1 MFKPIALG
9 TLLANRYYLL
19 RHLGNREFGWQYSAV
34 DRDRDN
40 RLCLLEDWLPPAAL
54 MPQIPSQYRSFQA
67 RLQPFLALHHT
78 QILRPQAT
86 ILAQNRFW
94 LVYDYPEGQTYGE
107 LLDDRRSCQEAFT
120 ETEVVQLLQQILPLL
135 QHLHDQ
141 NLLHCNLHLDSL
153 FLSNTEALPYLTHL
167 GQIRNIA
174 LELGFESLSPDWIPP
189 ELPATIDQDLYDLG
203 AIAVQLLSATPLT
216 TSWERY
222 TTAVY
227 ASLSPAF
234 ARVLKR
240 MLLPNPL
247 ARYPNAQAVLE
258 ALQGQPMT
266 AVSVPSTTLASRG
279 EPGAWVADEVPPIA
293 DDRFALSNRRPPTR
307 SLARSTE
314 PLATQPRQRSLRS
327 RDQSSGQPFWQD
339 LSFILLLATFLGLS
353 GLATWRIWQTFQ
365 PKPSTHPL
373 SQTRT
378 QNRGTESAQP
388 KDINANQNSENMA
401 NTSMNSSGNSMQSN
415 SMELQTSIA
424 QTVFPESLKSRI
436 QALQINPDWL
446 ISAVDELSSL
456 SAHQQIPDRKAQR
469 WQDHLKVL
477 IETLE
482 KLSEPARKGLGN
494 YRRSNLE
501 QWLNQ
506 KPNQRVSESTISLI
520 TDTQFFLWFPNQ
532 IGQVLNPRQLGQIW
546 YAIAQ
551 DQLAQL
557 STRLTSIPTNQSPY
571 NHQGRLDSGESHIYQ
586 FSRSAGQFLQ
596 VQLKTSQGQP
606 QLAIVQGNQFL
617 ARNVRESSWS
627 GLTAKS
633 GTYEV
638 IISAANQ
645 PVNYAISIHGN
656 SSLGQK

>member
-54 MPQIPSQYRSFQA
+54 MPQLPSQYRSFQA
-67 RLQPFLALHHT
+67 RLQPFLALRHA
-78 QILRPQAT
+78 QILSPQAT

-94 LVYDYPEGQTYGE
+94 LVYDYPEGQTYGK

-141 NLLHCNLHLDSL
+141 NLMHCNLHLDSL
-153 FLSNTEALPYLTHL
+153 FLPNTEALPYLTNL
-167 GQIRNIA
+167 GQIRDIA
-174 LELGFESLSPDWIPP
+174 LDLGFESLSPDWIPP

-203 AIAVQLLSATPLT
+203 AIALQLLSATPPT

-258 ALQGQPMT
+258 ALQRQPIT
-266 AVSVPSTTLASRG
+266 YGRSEPFAASLPSLSSAVAANS
-279 EPGAWVADEVPPIA
+279 EVPTSRIGDEA
-293 DDRFALSNRRPPTR
+293 FASTIDRLPPTR
-307 SLARSTE
+307 SLARSWE
-314 PLATQPRQRSLRS
+314 QSMVRS
-327 RDQSSGQPFWQD
+327 RARSSTRSTSTPFWQD
-339 LSFILLLATFLGLS
+339 ISFIVLLTLFLGLS
-353 GLATWRIWQTFQ
+353 GVAGWRIFQ
-365 PKPSTHPL
+365 GFQAKPTANRVSQHPRTDSEQSDL
-373 SQTRT
+373 SKTNQAS
-378 QNRGTESAQP
+378 QAS
-388 KDINANQNSENMA
+388 DNASHEATPPNSE
-401 NTSMNSSGNSMQSN
+401 TSVPSVSP
-415 SMELQTSIA
+415 TI
-424 QTVFPESLKSRI
+424 FPESQRSRI
-436 QALQINPDWL
+436 QALQINPNWL
-446 ISAVDELSSL
+446 VGAVDELSNL
-456 SAHQQIPDRKAQR
+456 SAHQQIPDRQGQR
-469 WQDHLKVL
+469 WQDNLKAL
-477 IETLE
+477 MKTLE
-482 KLSEPARKGLGN
+482 KLSEQARKGLGS
-494 YRRSNLE
+494 YRRENLE
-501 QWLNQ
+501 QWLQ
-506 KPNQRVSESTISLI
+506 QSSSQRISESTINLI
-520 TDTQFFLWFPNQ
+520 TDTQFFLWFPTQ

-551 DQLAQL
+551 DQLTQL
-557 STRLTSIPTNQSPY
+557 STRLTAIPGNQSPFE
-571 NHQGRLDSGESHIYQ
+571 HQGRLDSGESHIYQ

-606 QLAIVQGNQFL
+606 QFAIVQGNQFL
-617 ARNVRESSWS
+617 ARNVRESNWS
-627 GLTAKS
+627 GLTAKA

-645 PVNYAISIHGN
+645 PVNYAISIHG
-656 SSLGQK
+656 SSSPGLKE